1 MSKTLSSLKKR
12 VLRNF
17 WRLFSK
23 RESMSSKAG
32 HHNFQIQT
40 QERMPGLSQNILL
53 YIFGLKTGSMNC
65 TRFSKTRTR
74 FFTSI
79 LSSHVETWYKPTQ
92 KKQVPEK
99 NHVRIKY
106 FAYLYIFLYKMIKKI
121 YNVSVFCHSLN
132 MIKVF
137 ILNKKIYNV

>member
-1 MSKTLSSLKKR
+1 MGENARHVAEHPTVHLWPENGKY
-12 VLRNF
+12 
-17 WRLFSK
+17 
-23 RESMSSKAG
+23 E
-32 HHNFQIQT
+32 
-40 QERMPGLSQNILL
+40 L
-53 YIFGLKTGSMNC
+53 YAFFKNAYH
-65 TRFSKTRTR
+65 TR

-99 NHVRIKY
+99 NQVRIKF

-121 YNVSVFCHSLN
+121 YNVSGFCHSLN